1 MDLPTLNI
9 NSSLLDLDEATRKR
23 RQTVVDFLRISCR
36 LSQDFTE
43 EVIFLSFELHNLY
56 RIKTLMCKIDQ

>member
-43 EVIFLSFELHNLY
+43 EVSVLSFKLPNPHRINL
-56 RIKTLMCKIDQ
+56 LL

>member
-43 EVIFLSFELHNLY
+43 EVMILHSNY
-56 RIKTLMCKIDQ
+56 RIRTE